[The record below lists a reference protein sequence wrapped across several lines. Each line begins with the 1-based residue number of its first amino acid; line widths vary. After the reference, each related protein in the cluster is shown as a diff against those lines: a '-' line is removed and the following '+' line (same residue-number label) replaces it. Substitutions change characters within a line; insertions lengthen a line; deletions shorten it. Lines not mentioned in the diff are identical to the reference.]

1 MPRSPQWSP
10 SLRFPHQDPIHP
22 LSSPIRDIPYM
33 TKISISRGVLYEWV
47 SCIFSY
53 QFTNS
58 LRSRLPDDKAI
69 SVLRCHR
76 NLILRF
82 RRGWGTHRKW
92 EAQGHALAF
101 RHYMNSVAGTIWSS
115 ILSFMLFINVIPLLK
130 SDLSRIC
137 QADSFIRSKIRSTN
151 LLLLFP
157 ENSLAFLCLVRIT
170 SSLLSLLHC
179 RHRKGNDSIY
189 PPIPQLLYLW
199 RPQTFRSFSIYD
211 VHRHSAASL
220 SMTSTDIPQLIYL
233 WRPQITLHRGFSVLF
248 LSFKANVRAW
258 LAKTGHGPHSSQL
271 DDNFNVFSSSLI
283 LVWQRWVRIP
293 ESLQQNLL
301 IVSFC
306 VLFV

>member
-199 RPQTFRSFSIYD
+199 RPQTFSSFSIYD
-211 VHRHSAASL
+211 VHRHSAVSL
-220 SMTSTDIPQLIYL
+220 SMTFTDIPQLLYL
-233 WRPQITLHRGFSVLF
+233 WLPQTFRSLSIYDVHR
-248 LSFKANVRAW
+248 
-258 LAKTGHGPHSSQL
+258 
-271 DDNFNVFSSSLI
+271 
-283 LVWQRWVRIP
+283 
-293 ESLQQNLL
+293 
-301 IVSFC
+301 
-306 VLFV
+306 